1 MNEKTLLLRD
11 MMHELGWTQAE
22 LSKRVETHRNVVSR
36 WMNGHTR
43 VPGAVIAFLKLT
55 VKLRRIAQ

>member
-1 MNEKTLLLRD
+1 